1 MRLLKN
7 LFVAA
12 AVLTPSLGFA
22 HEGEHPGSLINGFG
36 HVVTEPD
43 HLAMV
48 AGLAALI
55 GGAVMLR
62 RVISKRKQAV
72 AKQATRTQE

>member
-1 MRLLKN
+1 MHLLKD

-12 AVLTPSLGFA
+12 AVLTPSLSFA
-22 HEGEHPGSLINGFG
+22 HEGQHPGSLISGFG
-36 HVVTEPD
+36 HVLTEPD

-62 RVISKRKQAV
+62 RAISKRKKAV
-72 AKQATRTQE
+72 TKQAARTQE